1 MNKHPLALALA
12 AVLALPLAA
21 CGEREAARE
30 PATTTASAPA
40 AATEAAT
47 PAASANPF
55 AEPSPLDFNYPRFDL
70 IRDEHFKPAL
80 DQAMAEH
87 RDELAAIAGNSEPA
101 SFDNTIVALDRA
113 GAMLNRTQRV
123 FSNLAGAHTNDTLR
137 AVQAEFA
144 PKLAAHMDAMLLDDA
159 LFQRVKTLHEKRDDL
174 GLSAEQAQLLERY
187 HTDFVRAGA
196 NLSADDKV
204 KLKDY
209 NAQLATLQTR
219 FTQNV
224 QKETNA
230 SAVVFD
236 DRAELAGLSD
246 SAIEAAARAA
256 ADAGHDGKFL
266 LPLQNT
272 TGQPVLTQLD
282 NRQSRQ
288 RVYEASLNRGS
299 KGGEFDNR
307 ELVAQI
313 VKLRAER
320 ATLLGYPN
328 HAAYVLED
336 GTAGSISAV
345 NTMLAQIAPP
355 AVANARREAEEIQAA
370 IRADGGDFEL
380 AAWDWAYYANKVRQS
395 KFDFDADAVKPYFE
409 LNRVLVD
416 GVFHAA
422 NQLYGLGFK
431 ERTDLPV
438 YQEDVR
444 VWEVTDANGEPLA
457 LFLTDMYARPSKRGG
472 AWMNAYVQ
480 QSGLLGSKPVIGN
493 HLNIPKPPAGQ
504 PTLMTFDEVTTLF
517 HEFGHALHGMFS
529 DVGYQR
535 FAGTSVPRDFV
546 EFPSQVNEMWA
557 TWPSVLANYAR
568 HHETGEPLP
577 QELLDKVLAANAYG
591 EGFATTEYLAATLLD
606 QAFHQIGPDEVP
618 SDVIAFEAQ
627 ALASAG
633 VDFAPVPPRYRTT
646 YFNHTFSGG
655 YSAGYYSY
663 IWAEVLDA
671 ATVDWFRNNGGL
683 TRANGDHFRATLLSR
698 GGSAPAMELFRNFY
712 GGEPQ
717 LQPLLVR
724 RGLAGA
730 SDDAR

>member
-1 MNKHPLALALA
+1 MKKHPLALALA
-12 AVLALPLAA
+12 AVLSLPLAA
-21 CGEREAARE
+21 CGERESTQA
-30 PATTTASAPA
+30 PQPA
-40 AATEAAT
+40 ATQTGSVTATANSAID
-47 PAASANPF
+47 ANPF
-55 AEPSPLDFNYPRFDL
+55 NQPSSLDFGYPRFDL

-80 DQAMAEH
+80 DRAMAEH
-87 RDELAAIAGNSEPA
+87 RVEIDAISGNGDAPT
-101 SFDNTIVALDRA
+101 FDNTIVALERA
-113 GAMLNRTQRV
+113 GEMLGRTQRV
-123 FSNLAGAHTNDTLR
+123 FMNLAGAHTNDTLR

-144 PKLAAHMDAMLLDDA
+144 PKLAAHMDAILLDDA
-159 LFQRVKTLHEKRDDL
+159 LFQRIKSLYEQRATL
-174 GLSAEQAQLLERY
+174 GLDAEQMQLLERY

-196 NLSADDKV
+196 NLSAEEKA
-204 KLKDY
+204 KLKEL
-209 NAQLATLQTR
+209 NGQLASLQTR

-230 SAVVFD
+230 SAVLFD
-236 DRAELAGLSD
+236 DREALAGLPD
-246 SAIEAAARAA
+246 SAIQAAAKAA
-256 ADAGHDGKFL
+256 SDAGHEGKFML
-266 LPLQNT
+266 ALQNT
-272 TGQPVLTQLD
+272 SGQPVLAQLS
-282 NRQSRQ
+282 NRASRQ
-288 RVYEASLNRGS
+288 RVYEASVNRGA

-320 ATLLGYPN
+320 AVLLGYPN

-336 GTAGSISAV
+336 GTAGSIGAV
-345 NTMLAQIAPP
+345 NGMLAQLAPP
-355 AVANARREAEEIQAA
+355 AVANARREAAEIQQA

-380 AAWDWAYYANKVRQS
+380 APWDWAFYAEKVRQA
-395 KFDFDADAVKPYFE
+395 KYDFDADAVKPYFE

-422 NQLYGLGFK
+422 NQLYGLSFK

-438 YQEDVR
+438 YQEDVK

-457 LFLTDMYARPSKRGG
+457 LFLTDLYARPSKRGG

-480 QSGLLGSKPVIGN
+480 QSGLLGTRPVIGN

-529 DVGYQR
+529 NVTYPR

-577 QELLDKVLAANAYG
+577 QALLDKVLAASGYG
-591 EGFATTEYLAATLLD
+591 EGFRTTEYLAATLLD
-606 QAFHQIGPDEVP
+606 QAFHQLGPDEVP
-618 SDVIAFEAQ
+618 ADVIAFEAQ
-627 ALASAG
+627 ALAKYG

-646 YFNHTFSGG
+646 YFSHTFSGG
-655 YSAGYYSY
+655 YAAGYYSY

-671 ATVDWFRNNGGL
+671 ATVEWFQNNGGL
-683 TRANGDHFRATLLSR
+683 TRENGDRFRQALLSR
-698 GGSAPAMELFRNFY
+698 GGSAPAMDLFRGFY
-712 GGEPQ
+712 GSDPA
-717 LQPLLVR
+717 LQPLLKR
-724 RGLAGA
+724 RGLTG